1 MRRKYTPCTYVSV
14 WDGNIVVGTAAKFDP
29 ETKEVFDIEQANLPE
44 SVLNSLD
51 SLTRQCLY
59 LETPEDWNEYEVIE
73 RDGKYYA
80 VKE

>member
-1 MRRKYTPCTYVSV
+1 MRRKYIPCTYVSV
-14 WDGNIVVGTAAKFDP
+14 WDGNIVVGTSAKFDP
-29 ETKEVFDIEQANLPE
+29 ETKEVFDIKQANLPKC
-44 SVLNSLD
+44 VLNSLD

>member
-1 MRRKYTPCTYVSV
+1 MRRKYIPCTYVSV

-29 ETKEVFDIEQANLPE
+29 KTKEVFDIEQANLPE

-59 LETPEDWNEYEVIE
+59 LETPEDWNEYEIIE